1 MAKARKKKKKK
12 KKSRIAQA
20 RARQRRYRKFMGRS
34 RISRKEI
41 DVIDYKDVGLLQKF
55 VSQQGKLYSRKRTGL
70 DAQRQ
75 SRLKM
80 AVKRAR
86 FLGLLPFVG

>member
-1 MAKARKKKKKK
+1 MAKARKK

-20 RARQRRYRKFMGRS
+20 RARQRRYRKFVGRS

-41 DVIDYKDVGLLQKF
+41 DVIDYKDTSMLQKF
-55 VSQQGKLYSRKRTGL
+55 LSQQGKLYSRKRTGL

-75 SRLKM
+75 RELKL
-80 AVKRAR
+80 AVKYAR
-86 FLGLLPFVG
+86 YLGLLPYVG

>member
-1 MAKARKKKKKK
+1 MPKPRKKKK

-20 RARQRRYRKFMGRS
+20 RARQRRYRKFLGRS
-34 RISRKEI
+34 RVSRKEV
-41 DVIDYKDVGLLQKF
+41 DVIDYKDVDLLQKF

-75 SRLKM
+75 RSLKL
-80 AVKRAR
+80 AVKYAR
-86 FLGLLPFVG
+86 YLGLLPYVG